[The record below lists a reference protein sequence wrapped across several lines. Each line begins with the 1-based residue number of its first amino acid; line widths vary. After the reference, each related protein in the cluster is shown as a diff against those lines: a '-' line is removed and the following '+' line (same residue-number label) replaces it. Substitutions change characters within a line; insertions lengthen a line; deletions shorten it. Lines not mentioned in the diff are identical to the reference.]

1 MSKRSINVNSFH
13 FFLDKAQVD
22 DERFLHRKGE
32 IVPGDMNYA
41 IFGATGA
48 VGKALAAKLAE
59 GGQSFR
65 VVGRSEDR
73 LRRDFRRYE
82 PLVEY
87 CAADLSD
94 SAAAARAAVRADTI
108 FYTVGVPYPQFE
120 QHPKLTRLALGAAA
134 AAGVRHYVHLS
145 TVYPY
150 GVPEQEFVSE
160 SHPRNPKAFKG
171 RMRKEQEDLVLAA
184 DNPRGMR
191 TTILRPPDFYGPD
204 SELSYVHA
212 IFDAAVNG
220 GTANVIGPI
229 DTPHE
234 FIFVPDLAVTLIAL
248 SEREEAYGKAWNV
261 AGPGLITTRQFA
273 EQVFEAVHQKPRLR
287 VAGKFMLRL
296 LGLFNPFLR
305 EVVEMHYLW
314 TTPVKLDDTRL
325 RQLLPNLHKTP
336 YSEGIRLTLDSMRP
350 RAVPARA

>member
-1 MSKRSINVNSFH
+1 MGNI
-13 FFLDKAQVD
+13 Q
-22 DERFLHRKGE
+22 
-32 IVPGDMNYA
+32 YA
-41 IFGATGA
+41 LFGATGT

-59 GGQSFR
+59 RGRPFR
-65 VVGRSEDR
+65 VVGRSQER
-73 LRRDFRRYE
+73 LRRDFRVYE

-94 SAAAARAAVRADTI
+94 AVAAARAAAGVDTI

-120 QHPKLTRLALGAAA
+120 LHPKLMRVALDAAA
-134 AAGVRHYVHLS
+134 AAGVRHFVHVS

-150 GVPEQEFVSE
+150 GVPQQEFVSE

-184 DNPRGMR
+184 DDPNGMR

-204 SELSYVHA
+204 SELSYVRT
-212 IFDAAVNG
+212 IFDAALKG

-229 DTPHE
+229 DMPHE
-234 FIFVPDLAVTLIAL
+234 FIFVPDLAETLIAL
-248 SEREEAYGKAWNV
+248 SEKQEAYGKAWNV
-261 AGPGLITTRQFA
+261 AGPGRMTIRQFA
-273 EQVFEAVHQKPRLR
+273 EQVFGTVDQKPRLR
-287 VAGKFMLRL
+287 VASKFMLRV
-296 LGLFNPFLR
+296 LGLFNPLLR

-325 RQLLPNLHKTP
+325 RELLPNLHKTP
-336 YSEGIRLTLDSMRP
+336 YTEGIRSTIDAMRT
-350 RAVPARA
+350 RAVPAAA

>member
-1 MSKRSINVNSFH
+1 VNNVKH
-13 FFLDKAQVD
+13 AL
-22 DERFLHRKGE
+22 
-32 IVPGDMNYA
+32 
-41 IFGATGA
+41 FGATGA

-59 GGQSFR
+59 RGQPFR
-65 VVGRSEDR
+65 VVGRSEER
-73 LRRDFRRYE
+73 LRKDFRLYE

-94 SAAAARAAVRADTI
+94 SAAAARAAAGVDTI

-120 QHPKLTRLALGAAA
+120 QHPKLTRIALKAAA
-134 AAGVRHYVHLS
+134 AAEVRHYVHLS

-150 GVPEQEFVSE
+150 GVPLQEFVSE
-160 SHPRNPKAFKG
+160 SHPRDPQTFKG

-184 DNPRGMR
+184 DNPKGMR

-204 SELSYVHA
+204 SELSYVRA
-212 IFDAAVNG
+212 IFDAALNG

-234 FIFVPDLAVTLIAL
+234 FIFVPDLAETLIAL
-248 SEREEAYGKAWNV
+248 SEKEEAYGQAWNV

-273 EQVFEAVHQKPRLR
+273 EQVFAAIHQKPRLR
-287 VAGKFMLRL
+287 VAGKFMLRV

-325 RQLLPNLHKTP
+325 RQLLPNLPKTP
-336 YSEGIRLTLDSMRP
+336 YAEGIRATMDAMRT
-350 RAVPARA
+350 RFVAVAA

>member
-1 MSKRSINVNSFH
+1 MGNV
-13 FFLDKAQVD
+13 K
-22 DERFLHRKGE
+22 
-32 IVPGDMNYA
+32 YA
-41 IFGATGA
+41 LLGATGA

-59 GGQSFR
+59 RGQSFR
-65 VVGRSEDR
+65 AVGRSEER
-73 LRRDFRRYE
+73 LRQDFRRYE

-87 CAADLSD
+87 CAAELSD
-94 SAAAARAAVRADTI
+94 PVAAARAAAGVDTI

-120 QHPKLTRLALGAAA
+120 QHPKLTRVALEAAA
-134 AAGVRHYVHLS
+134 AARVRDFVHLS

-150 GVPEQEFVSE
+150 GVPQEEFVSE

-184 DNPRGMR
+184 DNPHGMR

-204 SELSYVHA
+204 SELSYVRA
-212 IFDAAVNG
+212 MFDAALKG

-234 FIFVPDLAVTLIAL
+234 FIFVPDLAETLIAL
-248 SEREEAYGKAWNV
+248 SEKEEAYGKAWNV
-261 AGPGLITTRQFA
+261 AGPGLMTTRQFA
-273 EQVFEAVHQKPRLR
+273 EQVFGTVHQKPRLR
-287 VAGKFMLRL
+287 VAGKFMLRV

-336 YSEGIRLTLDSMRP
+336 YTEGIRATIDAMRT
-350 RAVPARA
+350 REVPATA

>member
-1 MSKRSINVNSFH
+1 VKNIR
-13 FFLDKAQVD
+13 
-22 DERFLHRKGE
+22 
-32 IVPGDMNYA
+32 YA
-41 IFGATGA
+41 LFGATGA

-59 GGQSFR
+59 RGQPFR
-65 VVGRSEDR
+65 AVGRAEER
-73 LRRDFRRYE
+73 LRRDFRAYE

-94 SAAAARAAVRADTI
+94 PAAAARAAAGVDTI
-108 FYTVGVPYPQFE
+108 LYTVGVPYPQFE
-120 QHPKLTRLALGAAA
+120 QHPKLTRIALKAGA
-134 AAGVRHYVHLS
+134 AAGVRQYVHLS

-150 GVPEQEFVSE
+150 GVPQQEFVSE

-171 RMRKEQEDLVLAA
+171 RMRQEQEDLVLAA
-184 DNPRGMR
+184 DNPHGMR

-204 SELSYVHA
+204 LELSYVRA
-212 IFDAAVNG
+212 MFDAALKG

-234 FIFVPDLAVTLIAL
+234 FIFVPDLAETLIAL
-248 SEREEAYGKAWNV
+248 SEKEEAYGKAWNV

-273 EQVFEAVHQKPRLR
+273 EQVFCAVDQKPRLR
-287 VAGKFMLRL
+287 VAGKFMLRV
-296 LGLFNPFLR
+296 LGVFNPFLR
-305 EVVEMHYLW
+305 ELVEMHYLW

-336 YSEGIRLTLDSMRP
+336 YTDGIRATINAMRS
-350 RAVPARA
+350 RAVPAAA

>member
-1 MSKRSINVNSFH
+1 VKNV
-13 FFLDKAQVD
+13 K
-22 DERFLHRKGE
+22 
-32 IVPGDMNYA
+32 YA
-41 IFGATGA
+41 LFGATGA

-59 GGQSFR
+59 RGLPFR
-65 VVGRSEDR
+65 VVGRSEER
-73 LRRDFRRYE
+73 LRHDFKVYE

-94 SAAAARAAVRADTI
+94 STAAARAAAGVDTI
-108 FYTVGVPYPQFE
+108 FYTLGVPYPQFE
-120 QHPKLTRLALGAAA
+120 QHPKLTRIALEAAA
-134 AAGVRHYVHLS
+134 AAGARHFVHLS

-150 GVPEQEFVSE
+150 GVPQEEYVRE
-160 SHPRNPKAFKG
+160 SHPRDPKTFKG

-184 DNPRGMR
+184 DKPHGMR

-204 SELSYVHA
+204 SELSYVRA
-212 IFDAAVNG
+212 IFEAALNG

-229 DTPHE
+229 DSPHE
-234 FIFVPDLAVTLIAL
+234 FIFVPDLAETLIAL
-248 SEREEAYGKAWNV
+248 SEKEEAYGKAWNV

-273 EQVFEAVHQKPRLR
+273 EQVFGAVHQKTRLC
-287 VAGKFMLRL
+287 VAGKFMLRV

-325 RQLLPNLHKTP
+325 RQLLPDLRKTP
-336 YSEGIRLTLDSMRP
+336 YTEGIRTTIDAMRT
-350 RAVPARA
+350 RAVPAEV